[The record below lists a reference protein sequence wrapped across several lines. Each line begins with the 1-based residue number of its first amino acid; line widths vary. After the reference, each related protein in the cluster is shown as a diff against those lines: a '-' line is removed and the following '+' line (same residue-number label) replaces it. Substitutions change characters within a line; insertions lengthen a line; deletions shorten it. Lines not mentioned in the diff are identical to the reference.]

1 MRQTSRIASVMSLL
15 GGFVAV
21 AMTMGLLTAGLV
33 IPAVGVAGQ
42 ATNNGIKLF
51 NQMPSD
57 FQMNPLAQQS
67 RILAADGTTIGTP
80 FNENRIV
87 VPLNKIA
94 PVMQHAQVA
103 IEDERFYEH
112 GGVDPR
118 GLLRAISSNVMS
130 GGTQG
135 ASTLTQQYVKVAIQN
150 QALAAGNKDAAA
162 NAVARSGM
170 QGYVRKLQ
178 ELKYAVTLEQKYSKQ
193 QILDGYLN
201 LVYFGDQQY
210 GVEAASL
217 HYFGVHASQLT
228 LPMAATLAGV
238 VNAPGVT
245 DPINNPEAATTRRNQ
260 VLGKMYQQGYISYKE
275 YTDATNHD
283 LKSDLKVTNISSSC
297 ASSKYPYF
305 CYYVYD
311 WLLGEPSLGATR
323 KEREAKL
330 KGGGLTIQTSFDPKL
345 AAILDKQIKA
355 KVPVNNSA
363 GIQSAAIVVQPGTGL
378 VLASSQN
385 TSYSNNTGGG
395 RTAINY
401 TVPSNMGGGQ
411 GFTIGSTAKF
421 FAVIDAVKNGW
432 TMDSEINVPPMNGR
446 DERGSYREFTNK
458 DFPGECGLGRSEIW
472 KVPNSEEDEGSGP
485 MSLEDATKMSVNV
498 AFAQLVSQLGACN
511 VRQTMIDFGLKQG
524 NGEAVNKAPSGIVL
538 GSEPVTALDLA
549 NAYATIAADGKYC
562 APRPVKAIID
572 ANGKQV
578 KITGAQCKQLVSKD
592 VARTVTKI
600 FEGVLGKGGTAA
612 TSALA
617 NGRPAAGKTGT
628 VDSATQS
635 WFVGYTPQLTTAV
648 WVGHADNEKPLKDV
662 KIGNTFYKGYL
673 YGGTLAAPIWKA
685 VMDEALKG
693 QPKTNFPEPSEAA
706 LNANRATVPNVVG
719 QRPDNARS
727 MLESAGFKVQ
737 EGSAQDSRMFA
748 GRIAFTSPSSGS
760 KAAKGSTVTMYPST
774 GRAAYVAPSSS
785 VQAAAPRR
793 TQATS
798 RSTTAPKPSST
809 SAPKPS
815 STSAKPSSTS
825 APKPSA
831 TSAKPSS
838 TSAKPSSTT
847 ADKPKATASSSK

>member
-1 MRQTSRIASVMSLL
+1 MRHSSRVASVMALL

-21 AMTMGLLTAGLV
+21 AMTIGLLTAGLV

-42 ATNNGIKLF
+42 ATNNGIRMF

-87 VPLNKIA
+87 VPLTKIA
-94 PVMQHAQVA
+94 PVMQNAQVA
-103 IEDERFYEH
+103 IEDERFFEH
-112 GGVDPR
+112 GGVDPK

-135 ASTLTQQYVKVAIQN
+135 ASTLTQQYVKVALQN
-150 QALAAGNKDAAA
+150 QALAAGNKGAAA

-178 ELKYAVTLEQKYSKQ
+178 ELKYAVTLEQKYTKQ

-260 VLGKMYQQGYISYKE
+260 VLGKMYQQRMISYKE
-275 YTDATNHD
+275 YTDATSHD

-311 WLLGEPSLGATR
+311 WLLNEPALGATR

-345 AAILDKQIKA
+345 AAILDKQVKA

-363 GIQSAAIVVQPGTGL
+363 GIQSAAITVQPGTGL

-385 TSYSNNTGGG
+385 TTYSNNTGGG
-395 RTAINY
+395 KTAINY
-401 TVPSNMGGGQ
+401 TVPGNMGGGS

-458 DFPGECGLGRSEIW
+458 EFPGECGVGRGETW

-485 MSLEDATKMSVNV
+485 MSLEKATQMSVNV
-498 AFAQLVSQLGACN
+498 AFAELVSQLGACN
-511 VRQTMIDFGLKQG
+511 VRQTMLDFGLKHG
-524 NGEAVNKAPSGIVL
+524 DGSALNKTPSGIVL
-538 GSEPVTALDLA
+538 GSQPVTALDLA
-549 NAYATIAADGKYC
+549 NAYATISADGKYC
-562 APRPVKAIID
+562 EPRPVKAIID
-572 ANGKQV
+572 ANGKQL
-578 KITGAQCKQLVSKD
+578 KLTGADCKQLVSKD

-600 FEGVLGKGGTAA
+600 FEGVLAKGGTAA

-617 NGRPAAGKTGT
+617 GGRPAAGKTGT
-628 VDSATQS
+628 VDGATQS
-635 WFVGYTPQLTTAV
+635 WFVGYTPQMTTAV

-662 KIGNTFYKGYL
+662 KVGNTFYKGYL

-685 VMDEALKG
+685 IMDEALKG
-693 QPKTNFPEPSEAA
+693 KPELQFPEPSASALAA
-706 LNANRATVPNVVG
+706 NQATIPNVIG
-719 QRPDNARS
+719 QSPANARA
-727 MLESAGFKVQ
+727 MLESAGFKVR
-737 EGSAQDSRMFA
+737 EGSPQNSRMYA
-748 GRIAFTSPSSGS
+748 GLIGATSPGAGS
-760 KAAKGSTVTMYPST
+760 KVGKGTSVTIYPST
-774 GRAAYVAPSSS
+774 GRVDYTPAAVVPRKTTVVKPKPSTTVAKPSS
-785 VQAAAPRR
+785 
-793 TQATS
+793 TS
-798 RSTTAPKPSST
+798 APKPSST

-815 STSAKPSSTS
+815 STTQTKPSSTKP
-825 APKPSA
+825 PKPSKSTKA
-831 TSAKPSS
+831 PVTSSQ
-838 TSAKPSSTT
+838 
-847 ADKPKATASSSK
+847 

>member
-1 MRQTSRIASVMSLL
+1 MSLL

-21 AMTMGLLTAGLV
+21 AMTIGLLTAGLA

-67 RILAADGTTIGTP
+67 RILAADGTTIATP

-94 PVMQHAQVA
+94 PVMQQAQVA
-103 IEDERFYEH
+103 IEDSRFFQH
-112 GGVDPR
+112 GGVDPK

-135 ASTLTQQYVKVAIQN
+135 ASTLTQQYVKVALQN
-150 QALAAGNKDAAA
+150 QALAAGNKNAAA
-162 NAVARSGM
+162 DAVARSGM

-178 ELKYAVTLEQKYSKQ
+178 ELKYAVTLEQKYTKQ

-210 GVEAASL
+210 GIEAASL

-245 DPINNPEAATTRRNQ
+245 DPINNPEAATKRRNE
-260 VLGKMYQQGYISYKE
+260 VLGKMYEQRMISYKE
-275 YTDATNHD
+275 YTDATSHD
-283 LKSDLKVTNISSSC
+283 LKSDLKITNVSSTC
-297 ASSKYPYF
+297 ANSKYPYF

-311 WLLGEPSLGATR
+311 WLLNEPSLGATR

-345 AAILDKQIKA
+345 AAVLDKQIKA

-363 GIQSAAIVVQPGTGL
+363 GVQSAAITVQPGTGL

-562 APRPVKAIID
+562 APRPVKAITD

-635 WFVGYTPQLTTAV
+635 WFVGYTPQMTTAV

-685 VMDEALKG
+685 IMDEALKG
-693 QPKTNFPEPSEAA
+693 QPKLEFPSPSEAA

-719 QRPDNARS
+719 QSPENAKS
-727 MLESAGFKVQ
+727 MLESAGFKVR
-737 EGSAQDSRMFA
+737 EGSAQDSRMFS
-748 GRIAFTSPSSGS
+748 GLIAFTSPSVGS
-760 KAAKGSTVTMYPST
+760 KVGKGSTVTMYPST
-774 GRAAYVAPSSS
+774 GRAPYVAPST
-785 VQAAAPRR
+785 QAAPRK
-793 TQATS
+793 TQ
-798 RSTTAPKPSST
+798 TAPK
-809 SAPKPS
+809 

-825 APKPSA
+825 APKPSS
-831 TSAKPSS
+831 TSTKPSS
-838 TSAKPSSTT
+838 TSSSPPPSSTT
-847 ADKPKATASSSK
+847 KTKPGKPKSTASASK